1 MHLTAGYYLRDKS
14 FFMALVEVVTC
25 EPAGAAPGKLCMF
38 FGLGPKKFDR
48 PTEEADRRQELAE
61 STSQDSTTYHG
72 KQEE

>member
-1 MHLTAGYYLRDKS
+1 MPRPG
-14 FFMALVEVVTC
+14 ALAEVVAL

-38 FGLGPKKFDR
+38 LGLGPTKIDR

-61 STSQDSTTYHG
+61 STPQDSTSYHG